1 MGPARPCLQDGH
13 RPLVGPPRI
22 LRPFL
27 TFLFRSPQ
35 LNAAPA
41 DQIRLL
47 DVQALDVRLS
57 QLDHKRTSLPEHA
70 EIESLTKDLAQ
81 LRDLLVASQT
91 EESDTAREQ
100 TKAEQDVDQVR
111 QRAVRDQQRLDSGTV
126 TSSKDLENLQREIVS
141 LAKRQGD
148 LEDVVLEVMERRESA
163 QERVTELTE
172 RVSAVQA
179 KADDA
184 AARRDTAVKGFDDEA
199 ATVTKERELVAA
211 SVPADLL
218 KLYEK
223 LRVKEGGVGAAR
235 LYQRRCEG
243 SPAGAERH
251 RAERRQVGRPG
262 HRAALRELPSHPGPY
277 LRLGSVSGRR
287 CPIPRSWSRPTA
299 APGETRDRPDTA
311 LSYWTR

>member
-1 MGPARPCLQDGH
+1 MGPAGPRLEAGH
-13 RPLVGPPRI
+13 RPLDHHHPP
-22 LRPFL
+22 
-27 TFLFRSPQ
+27 LFWSPQ

-57 QLDHKRTSLPEHA
+57 QLAHRRKSLPEHA
-70 EIESLTKDLAQ
+70 EIESLTSDLSQ

-111 QRAVRDQQRLDSGTV
+111 QRSARDQQRLDSGAV
-126 TSSKDLENLQREIVS
+126 TSPKDLESLQREITS

-163 QERVTELTE
+163 QERVTELSD

-184 AARRDTAVKGFDDEA
+184 TARRDAATKELDEQA
-199 ATVTKERELVAA
+199 ATVTKEREVVAG

-218 KLYEK
+218 KLYDK
-223 LRVKEGGVGAAR
+223 LRAQQGGVGAAR

-243 SPAGAERH
+243 CRLELNIT
-251 RAERRQVGRPG
+251 EVNDVK
-262 HRAALRELPSHPGPY
+262 AAS
-277 LRLGSVSGRR
+277 
-287 CPIPRSWSRPTA
+287 
-299 APGETRDRPDTA
+299 PDTV
-311 LSYWTR
+311 LRCENCHRILVRTSESGL